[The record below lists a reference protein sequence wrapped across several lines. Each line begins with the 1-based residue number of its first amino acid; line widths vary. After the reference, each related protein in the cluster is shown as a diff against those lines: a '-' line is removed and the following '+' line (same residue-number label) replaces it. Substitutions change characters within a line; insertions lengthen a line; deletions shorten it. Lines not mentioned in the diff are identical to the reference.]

1 MEITYLEHSGFLLE
15 DEKRC
20 YVFDLWRDEK
30 GVVDEKFKSGK
41 TLWFFISHAHGD
53 HMNPTIG
60 KYDTPETR
68 YFAHTDVQIQGIE
81 EEHYIEMAVGDKVTV
96 EGVSVSMYGSTD
108 AGGSFEV
115 NTGKEHLFHAGDLNW
130 WHWLGDTEE
139 NNLEARGFW
148 DNELERIVPMKE
160 VDILFFPID
169 ARLEGAREWGI
180 LEFLQQVSV
189 KKLLV
194 PMHMHDAGWV
204 PSERFETEHPG
215 MPIWVPM
222 KKGDTHKVD

>member
-20 YVFDLWRDEK
+20 YIFDLWHDEK
-30 GVVDEKFKSGK
+30 GVVEEKFKAGK
-41 TLWFFISHAHGD
+41 QLWFFISHAHGD
-53 HMNPTIG
+53 HVNLGMG
-60 KYDTPETR
+60 KYDTEATR
-68 YFAHTDVQIQGIE
+68 YFAHTDVHIDGIE
-81 EEHYIEMAVGDKVTV
+81 ADHYTTMAVGDKVTV
-96 EGVSVSMYGSTD
+96 DGVVITMYGSTD

-115 NTGKEHLFHAGDLNW
+115 NTGKDHVFHAGDLNW

-148 DNELERIVPMKE
+148 DNELERIAPMKE

-204 PSERFETEHPG
+204 PSERFEKEHPNI
-215 MPIWVPM
+215 PIWVPT
-222 KKGDTHKVD
+222 KKGDTHTVE